1 MRVGIRIARNCRVAA
16 VRIWHLLWLMQH
28 CHGMELMRERA
39 MQLPYL
45 PNSDAKAGK
54 D

>member
-1 MRVGIRIARNCRVAA
+1 MAA

-28 CHGMELMRERA
+28 CHAMEPTRERA

-45 PNSDAKAGK
+45 PNSDDKADK